1 MKMDQLY
8 RRFRGTVRFTA
19 EGGHALR
26 MPVCSPPTE
35 SRSTGLHPL
44 IWALRRRSPPST
56 TAKRQRAARRTGTR
70 IRLREKHGISFW
82 LFQNRKRRGL
92 FAGILAAVL
101 VMAFLSRFLWVVLHR
116 RHAGALHRGSA
127 PGTAPGI
134 RPPGGDAGLRA
145 GRRLH

>member
-26 MPVCSPPTE
+26 MPGLLAADGIPLYGVTPTDLGFE
-35 SRSTGLHPL
+35 AEIAAEHYRK
-44 IWALRRRSPPST
+44 A
-56 TAKRQRAARRTGTR
+56 AKAARRTGTR

-101 VMAFLSRFLWVVLHR
+101 VMAFLSRFVGGAHR
-116 RHAGALHRGSA
+116 RHAGALHRGPA

-145 GRRLH
+145 GRRFH